1 MVGPRRAPGWK
12 IAASRTSRPVPTSPP
27 RWRTRVTG
35 SKPAGWRWRSTTAE
49 YEGHALAH
57 IGMAC
62 ARSGDQATANDLLR
76 DAIAAVRSIA
86 DTEQRFTAYQRAAP
100 LLATVDPAV
109 TERVVRAFCDGDGRI
124 LLLAEIAGVRATAGQ
139 IDAAATLAAEA
150 EAGLDS
156 IVDLA
161 ARSRAMARVAAA
173 YAPVRRDHA
182 DRLADSVPDP
192 DWRMEAL
199 AAVARAHDACGHS
212 AKARAACRRAVTT
225 ARSIPLPGGR
235 SVALAE
241 AAKLVAEITRAGS
254 PRPCYLK
261 PRPWPGPCFHGAAF
275 PRPSTLRRWRDPF
288 TRCSMLTAD
297 AGRRRARCCKA
308 LPRTLR
314 RMSTVPCSVF
324 GDGTCQAFRSY
335 ARCVGSVLPQTAFGQ
350 ATRPPGR

>member
-1 MVGPRRAPGWK
+1 
-12 IAASRTSRPVPTSPP
+12 
-27 RWRTRVTG
+27 
-35 SKPAGWRWRSTTAE
+35 
-49 YEGHALAH
+49 
-57 IGMAC
+57 
-62 ARSGDQATANDLLR
+62 
-76 DAIAAVRSIA
+76 
-86 DTEQRFTAYQRAAP
+86 
-100 LLATVDPAV
+100 V

-241 AAKLVAEITRAGS
+241 AAKLVAEITPGRESTALLLEAEALARSLLSWGGVPEAKCLAQVAGS
-254 PRPCYLK
+254 LHAM
-261 PRPWPGPCFHGAAF
+261 FHADRRCGSTSGALLQGLAADLEAHVDRAVLGF
-275 PRPSTLRRWRDPF
+275 RRWHL
-288 TRCSMLTAD
+288 S
-297 AGRRRARCCKA
+297 GV
-308 LPRTLR
+308 
-314 RMSTVPCSVF
+314 S
-324 GDGTCQAFRSY
+324 
-335 ARCVGSVLPQTAFGQ
+335 
-350 ATRPPGR
+350 